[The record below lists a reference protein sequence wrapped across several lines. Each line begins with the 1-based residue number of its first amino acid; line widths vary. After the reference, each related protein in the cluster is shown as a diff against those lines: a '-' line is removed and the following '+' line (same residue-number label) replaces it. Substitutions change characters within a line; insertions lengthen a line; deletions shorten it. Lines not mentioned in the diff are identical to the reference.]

1 MDKHSQKDEFE
12 KLKKVLDRKTKE
24 FEIIKQISSQI
35 NKTLDVNLI
44 ASAMLNAMDEFFG
57 FKYSMIL
64 LVDEKMQKLNVLATH
79 GYEIKGIGASV
90 KLGVGVIGIV
100 AKKKKMMR
108 MANLGM
114 QRSYM
119 KAIKSQITAEE
130 KNKLGNEV
138 ELPGLKN
145 AESQVAIPMLFN
157 NELIGVLSVESEK
170 VNIFNN
176 SDELLIGILAN
187 QTANALQNAKLY
199 QLEQKRK
206 LELNRLF
213 NDLKINNSSLSHE
226 VEQKI
231 WKLWSTHP
239 NDKNLTEM
247 LDEGSDL
254 VNNQKLNEAIIVFS
268 KVIELDPNWAE
279 AWNKRATVLYL
290 IGEYQKSQNDI
301 DKVLELEKRHFGAL
315 AGQGL
320 VNIQLKNYEKAI
332 MSYQKAKKIYPTMKS
347 PDLMIKQLEKLI
359 KKQSI

>member
-1 MDKHSQKDEFE
+1 MRF
-12 KLKKVLDRKTKE
+12 L
-24 FEIIKQISSQI
+24 IIIS
-35 NKTLDVNLI
+35 LI
-44 ASAMLNAMDEFFG
+44 
-57 FKYSMIL
+57 I
-64 LVDEKMQKLNVLATH
+64 
-79 GYEIKGIGASV
+79 
-90 KLGVGVIGIV
+90 
-100 AKKKKMMR
+100 
-108 MANLGM
+108 
-114 QRSYM
+114 
-119 KAIKSQITAEE
+119 
-130 KNKLGNEV
+130 LGNFT
-138 ELPGLKN
+138 N
-145 AESQVAIPMLFN
+145 LFA
-157 NELIGVLSVESEK
+157 
-170 VNIFNN
+170 
-176 SDELLIGILAN
+176 DE
-187 QTANALQNAKLY
+187 
-199 QLEQKRK
+199 RK

-301 DKVLELEKRHFGAL
+301 DKVLELEERHFGAL